1 VAFVALAGYGIT
13 MSFLWP
19 QIETWL
25 ARGKEGRAL
34 NKATS
39 SFNVSWSLGAAT
51 SPLLTGIL
59 VEIHTRVPLFAGIML
74 FGLVFSL
81 IGISTKMVPGIRAVV
96 SEYQNIQQTTA
107 IDQSTPLRFLSWAGV
122 LTVYA
127 ALAVILTIFPLHALD
142 NLPFSESAVGLL
154 LLVRGLATVGMFVV
168 MGKTSWWHFKRTLV
182 IIIQI
187 LVVGICLLGTLSFSF
202 FHYILFFFVFGMLF
216 AMMYSFSIFHGAS
229 GSIHR
234 SKRML
239 IHEMLLTI
247 GTIVGSIVG
256 GTVYQYL
263 DFTRVL
269 YACSVL
275 VAIPIIIALLRNLLS
290 IKRKLPLY

>member
-1 VAFVALAGYGIT
+1 
-13 MSFLWP
+13 
-19 QIETWL
+19 
-25 ARGKEGRAL
+25 
-34 NKATS
+34 
-39 SFNVSWSLGAAT
+39 
-51 SPLLTGIL
+51 
-59 VEIHTRVPLFAGIML
+59 
-74 FGLVFSL
+74 
-81 IGISTKMVPGIRAVV
+81 
-96 SEYQNIQQTTA
+96 
-107 IDQSTPLRFLSWAGV
+107 
-122 LTVYA
+122 
-127 ALAVILTIFPLHALD
+127 
-142 NLPFSESAVGLL
+142 
-154 LLVRGLATVGMFVV
+154 
-168 MGKTSWWHFKRTLV
+168 
-182 IIIQI
+182 
-187 LVVGICLLGTLSFSF
+187 LSFSF